1 MSKAR
6 NIAASVHA
14 RLLNLAREREIQFNL
29 ILPRYGVER
38 LLYRLSRSEH
48 SSRFVLKGASL
59 FALWSEMPHRSTRDL
74 DLLGFGD
81 SSLAALAATF
91 REICLLDVEDDGL
104 RFDETSVTSQ
114 EIKSLDEYVGA
125 RVTLMAHLG
134 TARLPLQVDIGIG
147 DAVVPPAEDVTYPT
161 LLDQP
166 APRLRA
172 YRMETAIAEK
182 LHAMAIHGMQNTRMK
197 DYFDIY
203 YLSRHF
209 NFAREPLSLAIGA
222 TFRRRGSSPLAELP
236 LGLTGTFA
244 SDSLKLKQWNAFVKR
259 MVNESTGLSLPEV
272 VEAIAGFIAPIL
284 DLNSSV
290 TNWDAPG
297 PWR

>member
-1 MSKAR
+1 MREAR

-104 RFDETSVTSQ
+104 RFDETSVKSQ
-114 EIKSLDEYVGA
+114 EIK
-125 RVTLMAHLG
+125 
-134 TARLPLQVDIGIG
+134 P
-147 DAVVPPAEDVTYPT
+147 
-161 LLDQP
+161 
-166 APRLRA
+166 
-172 YRMETAIAEK
+172 IA
-182 LHAMAIHGMQNTRMK
+182 
-197 DYFDIY
+197 
-203 YLSRHF
+203 
-209 NFAREPLSLAIGA
+209 
-222 TFRRRGSSPLAELP
+222 
-236 LGLTGTFA
+236 
-244 SDSLKLKQWNAFVKR
+244 
-259 MVNESTGLSLPEV
+259 
-272 VEAIAGFIAPIL
+272 
-284 DLNSSV
+284 
-290 TNWDAPG
+290 
-297 PWR
+297 WRP